1 MSANTP
7 KVKHPIFD
15 QYDLREIAA
24 QTGYSEWT
32 LLDVRDRG
40 RPATRKFRL
49 ACVHAFGR
57 TEEELFG
64 PTEEVA
70 NANP

>member
-1 MSANTP
+1 MSANAP
-7 KVKHPIFD
+7 KITHPIFEL
-15 QYDLREIAA
+15 YDLREIAA

-40 RPATRKFRL
+40 RMATRKLRL

-64 PTEEVA
+64 STQETPSC
-70 NANP
+70 